1 MTHTSGLRADFSVTA
16 PIALHI
22 RLHCAP
28 GKMVALVGPSG
39 AGKSTVLRA
48 LAGLIPAHGSV
59 DVSDAAWATLPTH
72 RRAVGLVSQQY
83 NLLPHLTAA
92 QNVAMGLPAED
103 GGAAAQAADW
113 LKRVNL
119 DGLGG
124 RYPAQLSGGQ
134 QQRVALARALARR
147 PQLLLLDEPFSSV
160 DASTRQRLYEEL
172 IALRDSIQC
181 PTVLV
186 THDVKEAALLA
197 DDIAVLADGAVEA
210 QGDATAMLTAPPSAR
225 AARVLGWR
233 NVIPQATWAA
243 AVAKTVTDTQTES
256 YVLIAH
262 RKVRITALAENYAGV
277 VESVLQLPHQSWA
290 RVRIGP
296 AHVWGTLLAPL
307 RVGEACGINIPN
319 DAIRVVPAHCAE
331 R

>member
-1 MTHTSGLRADFSVTA
+1 MGLSADFSVSV
-16 PIALHI
+16 PIALRI

-39 AGKSTVLRA
+39 AGKSTVMRA
-48 LAGLIPAHGSV
+48 LAGLIRAQGHVNVNGEQW
-59 DVSDAAWATLPTH
+59 AARPTH
-72 RRAVGLVSQQY
+72 QRAVGLVSQQY

-92 QNVAMGLPAED
+92 QNVAMGLSAAD
-103 GGAAAQAADW
+103 GEIGAQAKDW

-119 DGLGG
+119 EGLGQ
-124 RYPAQLSGGQ
+124 RFPAQLSGGQ
-134 QQRVALARALARR
+134 QQRVALARALARK

-197 DDIAVLADGAVEA
+197 DEIAVLAEGVIEA
-210 QGDATAMLTAPPSAR
+210 QGDAAAMLTQPPSAR

-233 NVIPQATWAA
+233 NVIPRATWSAA
-243 AVAKTVTDTQTES
+243 LGESAVNAHAGD
-256 YVLIAH
+256 YVLVAH
-262 RKVRITALAENYAGV
+262 RKVRITATGEGHTGV
-277 VESVLQLPHQSWA
+277 VESVLQLPHQAWA

-296 AHVWGTLLAPL
+296 AHVWGTVESPL
-307 RVGEACGINIPN
+307 RPGQASRVNIPD
-319 DAIRVVPAHCAE
+319 DAMRYVPTTLS
-331 R
+331 